1 MNSMMNY
8 KSKELATMKIIK
20 DILMV
25 LVVLYHSMLCSAGG
39 DWGPEE
45 AYNTSRA
52 LYYISSYLN
61 RIHIYAFTFVSGYI
75 FSYLYFTVLLRN
87 CNHCKGSLNM

>member
-8 KSKELATMKIIK
+8 KRKELATMKIIK

-61 RIHIYAFTFVSGYI
+61 RIFFLI
-75 FSYLYFTVLLRN
+75 FILKRIGITTSVLLFGRR
-87 CNHCKGSLNM
+87 